1 MSTRA
6 LSLLLGKC
14 VPSLKPNASKFC
26 VSTME
31 LDPNLLMYF
40 RKMSYVYALDPEKKC
55 KTGDIVLIEELPQ
68 KITKL
73 ITHQVKEIVFPLG
86 DIVDPLTGKKV
97 VVADFREDIE
107 EKKKLYGENSNAFKY
122 EKAPP
127 RGWQEGVKDFT
138 DKDTYYKYH
147 EDNTEQPYAL

>member
-1 MSTRA
+1 MSSRA
-6 LSLLLGKC
+6 ISLLLGKC
-14 VPSLKPNASKFC
+14 VPCVKPNASKFC

-31 LDPNLLMYF
+31 LDENLLMYF
-40 RKMSYVYALDPEKKC
+40 RKVSYIYAIDPEKKC

-68 KITKL
+68 KLTKL
-73 ITHQVKEIVFPLG
+73 ITHKVSEIIYPLG
-86 DIVDPLTGKKV
+86 DVVDPLTGKKV
-97 VVADFREDIE
+97 VVADYREDIE
-107 EKKKLYGENSNAFKY
+107 EKKKLYGENRDAFQY